1 MEFIPDKR
9 SWTTSSFCL
18 TLKRLVRQMNQ
29 NWRLSIKPAGGPG
42 IVSGKML
49 SGGPESEIRTLWTF
63 TDISEQKLIE
73 SQKEEAF
80 YQIQKNLAELAV
92 LNDGVRNPLT
102 IIAGQAELMLGC
114 EAEKI
119 LAQVK
124 EIDNMINQ
132 LDQRWFESAKILKY
146 LHRHHDILYPP
157 G

>member
-1 MEFIPDKR
+1 M
-9 SWTTSSFCL
+9 
-18 TLKRLVRQMNQ
+18 
-29 NWRLSIKPAGGPG
+29 
-42 IVSGKML
+42 
-49 SGGPESEIRTLWTF
+49 WTF

-80 YQIQKNLAELAV
+80 YQIRKILQELAV